1 VLTPELR
8 DAYDLTLGEIGVV
21 LAAEFAGLVIAL
33 LPWGFAVDRFGERWT
48 LPAGLT
54 VCAACLTAAAYAAS
68 FWALVALVVLA
79 GAAGGSVQ
87 SGSGRAVMRW
97 FEPRQ
102 RGLALGVRQTA
113 VPVGGVVAALV
124 LPALGTARAGFLFL
138 AGFILAGALAAALV
152 LRERG
157 AETLDA
163 ADVEWTLRDRRLWRL
178 CGGSG
183 LYLVAQTAL
192 IGFGVLFLH
201 DARGYSE
208 AEAGGVLA
216 VAQAFAAALRIAA
229 GRWSDVLGARILPLR
244 RIGLVIVTALVLA
257 SALVDAPAPL
267 LMPAL
272 VAAAALSMAWN
283 GLSFTAAAE
292 LAGRARSGAAIGFQQ
307 TALSAVGVAAPIA
320 FAAVLTWTSWRAAF
334 ALAALGPL
342 AGWWLLR
349 PLAD

>member
-8 DAYDLTLGEIGVV
+8 DAYDLTLSEIGVV
-21 LAAEFAGLVIAL
+21 LAAEWVGLLVAL
-33 LPWGFAVDRFGERWT
+33 LPWGFAADRFGERWT
-48 LPAGLT
+48 VPTGLAA
-54 VCAACLTAAAYAAS
+54 CAACLAGAAYAGP
-68 FWALVALVVLA
+68 FWALVGLVALA

-87 SGSGRAVMRW
+87 SGSGRAVMAW
-97 FEPRQ
+97 FRPQQ

-124 LPALGTARAGFLFL
+124 LPALGTAQAGFLFL
-138 AGFILAGALAAALV
+138 ACFVLAGALAAAVV

-157 AETLDA
+157 GDMLEA

-178 CGGSG
+178 SGGSG

-201 DARGYSE
+201 DARGFSE

-216 VAQAFAAALRIAA
+216 VAQVLAAGLRIAA
-229 GRWSDVLGARILPLR
+229 GRWSDVLGARIVPLR
-244 RIGLVIVTALVLA
+244 RIGLVIVSALALAAALVN
-257 SALVDAPAPL
+257 APAPL
-267 LMPAL
+267 LVPAL
-272 VAAAALSMAWN
+272 AAAAALSMAWN

-307 TALSAVGVAAPIA
+307 TALSAVGVVAPIA
-320 FAAVLTWTSWRAAF
+320 FAAVLSWTSWRAAF
-334 ALAALGPL
+334 ALAALCPL
-342 AGWWLLR
+342 VGWWLLR
-349 PLAD
+349 PLAE